1 MRTYYEKVLNGMQ
14 RPILLVAVTIVALL
28 SASGRAMGVTST
40 EGTNEGHAV
49 KSAASDRLT
58 ASAAIPT
65 STAFKTVTLTIPQG
79 SGTKNISGSVRFD
92 SPVKSAAVVL
102 NGFKLDYLS
111 TDQHT
116 DVIEVDVDL
125 AGRTPPPPLAQS
137 FSSPTLHT
145 RTRTAITVTA
155 GMSLSP

>member
-14 RPILLVAVTIVALL
+14 RPILLVAVAIVALL
-28 SASGRAMGVTST
+28 SASGIAMGVTST

-49 KSAASDRLT
+49 KSAAFDRLT

-79 SGTKNISGSVRFD
+79 SGTKNIPGSVRFD

-102 NGFKLDYLS
+102 SGLNLDYLS
-111 TDQHT
+111 SDKPP
-116 DVIEVDVDL
+116 DVMEKDE
-125 AGRTPPPPLAQS
+125 AGGERTPP
-137 FSSPTLHT
+137 
-145 RTRTAITVTA
+145 
-155 GMSLSP
+155 